1 MARNRRQQ
9 QLVSAFVYARN
20 GRLLSTG
27 QNSYVKTHT
36 VQARAA
42 SKVGRP
48 SCIYLHAEIA
58 ALVKIKDWSEAYKL
72 VVMRYLKD
80 GTPANAAPCSICCE
94 VIRQTGIKVIE
105 HT

>member
-1 MARNRRQQ
+1 MAKQQRQA
-9 QLVSAFVYARN
+9 VTAFIYDKR

-27 QNSYVKTHT
+27 FNSYIKTHT
-36 VQARAA
+36 VQAKAA
-42 SKVGRP
+42 NKVGRP

-58 ALVKIKDWSEAYKL
+58 ALVKIKDWSKAYKL

-80 GTPANAAPCSICCE
+80 GTPANAAPCTICRE
-94 VIRQTGIKVIE
+94 VIGQSGIQEVQ

>member
-1 MARNRRQQ
+1 MAKQQRQA
-9 QLVSAFVYARN
+9 VSAFIYDRA

-27 QNSYVKTHT
+27 VNSYTKTHT
-36 VQARAA
+36 YQARAA
-42 SKVGRP
+42 NKVGRP

-58 ALVKIKDWSEAYKL
+58 ALVKIKDWSKAYKL

-80 GTPANAAPCSICCE
+80 GTPANAAPCSICQE
-94 VIRQTGIKVIE
+94 AIRQTGIKVVQ

>member
-1 MARNRRQQ
+1 MAKQQRQA
-9 QLVSAFVYARN
+9 VSAFIYDRR
-20 GRLLSTG
+20 GRLLSSGT
-27 QNSYVKTHT
+27 NSYVKSHT

-42 SKVGRP
+42 NKVGRP

-58 ALVKIKDWSEAYKL
+58 ALVKIKDWSKAYKL

-80 GTPANAAPCSICCE
+80 GTPANAAPCSICQE
-94 VIRQTGIKVIE
+94 AFRQTGIKIVQ

>member
-1 MARNRRQQ
+1 MGKHI
-9 QLVSAFVYARN
+9 VTAFVYHKN
-20 GRLLSTG
+20 GRLLAIG
-27 QNSYVKTHT
+27 RNDYKKTHT
-36 VQARAA
+36 VQAKAA

-80 GTPANAAPCSICCE
+80 GTPANAAPCSICRE